1 MANALSRDRD
11 VVAEVKAAVDIVDV
25 INGYLD
31 LKPAGGARFKAL
43 CPFHTEKTPSF
54 HVSRDRQTF
63 HCFGCGKGGDLLT
76 FVMDIEGIGFR
87 EALEN
92 LADRAGIRIESF
104 SPARQGEEGER
115 SELMKCHAFAARFFF
130 SKLRDEE
137 DGAIGRKYLET
148 RGFPEEMWKRFGL
161 GFVPEGWQ
169 HLTDA
174 ARSGG
179 IKESTL
185 EQSGLAK
192 RGDRGLYDRFRN
204 RLIFP
209 IRNASGKVVAFG
221 GRTLGD
227 DTAKYINSP
236 ENAVYKKGR
245 ILYGLFEGREAL
257 RQEQEAIVVEGYF
270 DLLRCVEMGLEN
282 VVATCGTA
290 LTTEQATLLRRYV
303 PKVLVVFDGDEA
315 GIRAALRS
323 VGVLVAAGL
332 SVRAMVLPDGQDPDD
347 YLSGNGAD
355 AFRTLA
361 SAAPHFVEFYVRMN
375 SQRTETI
382 EGRTEVAKELF
393 GVLGDLNDPV
403 RQDEYVKLL
412 GRELGLDAQR
422 LHEAFG
428 KHQRDQRDRSNS
440 RRDESE
446 TKDEVDLH
454 DREFIAILLADEGQL
469 KQVLSAVPMNDLERT
484 AVLEVIQCIGAHAM
498 TEILQ
503 HLESDAA
510 KRLFSAASTVDD
522 TWGNRGEDMVCERI
536 IRFEM
541 DAQLQERE
549 RIREGKYRAH
559 RLGDEELE
567 AENALKEIEINRAI
581 QETRAKLPLVGA
593 A

>member
-1 MANALSRDRD
+1 MPNASSRDRD

-92 LADRAGIRIESF
+92 LADRAGIRLESF

-115 SELMKCHAFAARFFF
+115 SDLMKCHAFAARFFF

-174 ARSGG
+174 ARSEG

-347 YLSGNGAD
+347 YLSRHGAD

-375 SQRTETI
+375 DRRTDTI

-412 GRELGLDAQR
+412 ARELGLDAQR

-428 KHQRDQRDRSNS
+428 RHQRDQRDRSNS

-446 TKDEVDLH
+446 TKDKVDLH

-469 KQVLSAVPMNDLERT
+469 KQVLSAVPMNDLEGT
-484 AVLEVIQCIGAHAM
+484 AVLEVIECAGAHAM

-510 KRLFSAASTVDD
+510 KCLFSAASTVDD
-522 TWGNRGEDMVCERI
+522 TWGDRGEDMVRERI